1 MQNSTLTTERPTN
14 VEISFHTLG
23 AMQVSRYVSGTTV
36 REEALEHGRLIGL
49 YWSATGQVQREDVTA
64 TLTRQDNFGIPKLD
78 PLAQPLG
85 AFELEMDGQS
95 LHNGWEWAGAVERPG
110 GRPGTVE
117 AVVTLRHT
125 LRPVSINIV
134 TRLDGTPIL
143 ARWLEITNTGSTSAA
158 LSHVAPFSGMLWNT
172 DPAWNLGGPSS
183 SLYSLG
189 YMPPEN
195 WGEEG
200 DFTWQPLPQER
211 FRIERTNN
219 RFHGSP
225 YWVIRNEVTGEL
237 CFMGLAWSGNHYA
250 EFAYRSRGALSF
262 KTGPVGPAP
271 LRVIAPGETVTSPEV
286 HLGML
291 HTRFDEAVQAWHR
304 HIRTSVLPPRPAGKD
319 MYTIAARVVEQPN
332 DWILK
337 EIDIAAEMGCEA
349 FMVDAGWYGED
360 FSEWSEHRGDWFEGS
375 WLPGGMAGIREHI
388 HSKGML
394 FGLWLEPEAITPKSK
409 LYREHPDW
417 ILRTDDD
424 RAVGVFGY
432 GLNLANPEA
441 ARYLEDTVIRVIR
454 DFKLDFYKT
463 DYNITTYEGGQTVRE
478 GFAENESWRHFET
491 LYRVYDRVH
500 AEYPGVALE
509 NCAGGGGRNDL
520 GMMGRFHYCAES
532 DYSSFP
538 RSIRQINGMTL
549 FLPPEAICYYHNHI
563 PMAHQTADLD
573 THLRVTLFGVPIYV
587 GFGAQN
593 ANRSNAYF
601 STTRRYIELAKTFC
615 RPIMANRP
623 IVYHHTPDIGLSAP
637 ADWCVLE
644 YAAPDHQRAYA
655 GIFKLNGAGPTDYVF
670 RPRGLNLAQDYRVT
684 LDNAQQTF
692 IVSGRELANAGLRV
706 QLDAALTSELIL
718 FEAVA
723 RG

>member
-1 MQNSTLTTERPTN
+1 M
-14 VEISFHTLG
+14 
-23 AMQVSRYVSGTTV
+23 SGTTV

-64 TLTRQDNFGIPKLD
+64 SLTRQDNFGIPKLD
-78 PLAQPLG
+78 PLAQTLQ
-85 AFELEMDGQS
+85 AFELEIDGQS
-95 LHNGWEWAGAVERPG
+95 LHTGWEWVSAVERAG
-110 GRPGTVE
+110 ARPGTVE
-117 AVVTLRHT
+117 AVITLRHK
-125 LRPVSINIV
+125 LRPISINVV
-134 TRLDGTPIL
+134 TRLDGTPIM
-143 ARWLEITNTGSTSAA
+143 ARWLEISNTGSVPAA
-158 LSHVAPFSGMLWNT
+158 LAHVSPWSGMLWNS
-172 DPAWNLGGPSS
+172 DPAWTLGTGAPTS

-225 YWVIRNEVTGEL
+225 YWIIRNEVTGES
-237 CFMGLAWSGNHYA
+237 CFIALAWSGNHFA
-250 EFAYRSRGALSF
+250 EFAYRSRTMLSF

-291 HTRFDEAVQAWHR
+291 HAGFDHAVQSWHR
-304 HIRTSVLPPRPAGKD
+304 HVRTSVLPPRPAGKD
-319 MYTIAARVVEQPN
+319 MYTIAARVVEQPG

-349 FMVDAGWYGED
+349 FMVDAGWYGEA
-360 FSEWSEHRGDWFEGS
+360 FTEWFEHRGDWFEGS

-394 FGLWLEPEAITPKSK
+394 FGLWLEPEAITAKSK

-417 ILRTDDD
+417 VLKTDQPED
-424 RAVGVFGY
+424 RIVGAFGY
-432 GLNLANPEA
+432 GLNLAIPEA
-441 ARYLEDTVIRVIR
+441 ARYFEDSVIGVIR

-463 DYNITTYEGGQTVRE
+463 DYNITTYEGGQNVRA

-500 AEYPGVALE
+500 AEYPNVALE
-509 NCAGGGGRNDL
+509 DCAGGGGRNDL
-520 GMMGRFHYCAES
+520 GMMSRFHYCAES

-538 RSIRQINGMTL
+538 RSIRAINGMTL

-587 GFGAQN
+587 GFGAQG
-593 ANRSNAYF
+593 ANRSNDYF
-601 STTRRYIELAKTFC
+601 ATTRRYIELAKTFC

-623 IVYHHTPDIGLSAP
+623 VVFHHTPDIGLFKP

-644 YAAPDHQRAYA
+644 YASPDRQRAYA
-655 GIFKLNGAGPTDYVF
+655 GVFKINGAGPTDYIF
-670 RPRGLNLAQDYRVT
+670 RPRGLSLSQDYRVT
-684 LDNAQQTF
+684 LDNSQQTF
-692 IVSGRELANAGLRV
+692 VATGRELANAGLR
-706 QLDAALTSELIL
+706 LSFDTLLTSELLL

-723 RG
+723 HG